1 MTKRIL
7 LMVVTT
13 VLLVACGVFAGGDE
27 TSTEDLYDQA
37 LYTNVLVSQ
46 ESLAEAFTS
55 GVLNN
60 GEETAYGFGFE
71 LGEYAGETYIGHS
84 GAWLGFE
91 SYYLRFPTR
100 NLSVVVL
107 LNLDYSDEGAEGLA
121 FSTADLY
128 LK

>member
-1 MTKRIL
+1 
-7 LMVVTT
+7 MVVTT